1 MAKRWTIPFVS
12 KANKQCRIDIYDSS
26 WTGSVTELSTN
37 NANAP
42 GVPAADPF
50 YFEEDDDDDLLKVVR
65 IKTGY
70 INLIETEPNGLSAI
84 YPTTLRNR
92 YVEVYYNGDNQR
104 DMVFRGYIQMQT
116 FENDWQAVPREI
128 SLPVISVLGMAQ
140 YGEFDQYMPFTDVK
154 LGYYMKKIIN
164 FVQQPSGNGYGY
176 SRVEFPDN
184 ATTLGTIYDFSA
196 TIRPTVVTIDNP
208 DFSQALTLFQSKQ
221 PYKGI
226 SFYDFLEGICN
237 AYGWICHD
245 LPDRILFTK
254 FDHNGKYC
262 YYEISDLVTAEN
274 KTDTGITGA
283 DIETLSNMSL
293 CSDDST
299 ISNIP
304 AARTV
309 TKKFD
314 GEAITKVN
322 MDFSHEYCT
331 HLYTYQHNDQEEFM
345 AILGRVGSY
354 PDITGTHVE
363 DNNTL
368 DTPNFYLT
376 NNGITIID
384 FNGTKSVVLQGMP
397 SFASSGDE
405 LFRLYFYKRPIN
417 DNTGRTD
424 NKLKF
429 KCKCKW
435 GNTLNA
441 LGTDGRISDAF
452 RFNIKFYCGYRLLYT
467 ESNIEIYGDQPDI
480 EIVLKDQS
488 DDAIHVPVNNSIRVV
503 FEYVSSPS
511 SSPADFEFVMQDISL
526 EYQESAA
533 RAYLLDETDK
543 ILIGDAYGGSENPEV
558 NMLMSAECLNSNLI
572 GASLTS
578 GFTNYQ
584 YLRNPQTRLQV
595 KMRGYGSPL
604 WYMKKIQ
611 FWQTDWRWRL
621 IALSFHPWND
631 EWTLTMH
638 RSSTIE

>member
-12 KANKQCRIDIYDSS
+12 RGGQECKIDIYDPDYS
-26 WTGSVTELSTN
+26 GSVIELSVN

-50 YFEEDDDDDLLKVVR
+50 YFEEDDDDDLLQVVR
-65 IKTGY
+65 TKTGY
-70 INLIETEPNGLSAI
+70 INLIETVQNGLADI

-92 YVEVYYNGDNQR
+92 YVEVYYDGDNQS

-140 YGEFDQYMPFTDVK
+140 YGEFDQYLSFTDVK
-154 LGYYMKKIIN
+154 LGYYMKKIID

-176 SRVEFPDN
+176 SRVEFPGN
-184 ATTLGTIYDFSA
+184 SFDFAA

-208 DFSQALTLFQSKQ
+208 DFSQALTLFPSKQ

-254 FDHNGKYC
+254 FDHNGNYC
-262 YYEISDLVTAEN
+262 YYAISDLATAANIQTE
-274 KTDTGITGA
+274 TDFTGA
-283 DIETLSNMSL
+283 TIETLSNMSL

-309 TKKFD
+309 TKKFE

-322 MDFSHEYCT
+322 MDFSHEYCS
-331 HLYTYQHNDQEEFM
+331 HLYTYKHNDQEEFM
-345 AILGRVGSY
+345 AILGRVGQY
-354 PDITGTHVE
+354 PDITGTYIK

-368 DTPNFYLT
+368 AAPNFYLT
-376 NNGITIID
+376 DNGITVID
-384 FNGTKSVVLQGMP
+384 FNGTKSVVLQGLH

-405 LFRLYFYKRPIN
+405 LFSLNFYKRPIN
-417 DNTGRTD
+417 DNSGRTD

-441 LGTDGRISDAF
+441 LGTDGMLLDAF
-452 RFNIKFYCGYRLLYT
+452 RFNIKFYCGNLLLYT
-467 ESNIEIYGDQPDI
+467 ESNIEIYNSQPDI
-480 EIVLKDQS
+480 EIALKDQYGT
-488 DDAIHVPVNNSIRVV
+488 AIHVPVNNAIRVV

-511 SSPADFEFVMQDISL
+511 SVSPAAFEFVIQDIAL

-543 ILIGDAYGGSENPEV
+543 IYVGDAYGGSENPEV
-558 NMLMSAECLNSNLI
+558 NMLMSAERLNSNLI

-578 GFTNYQ
+578 GFTTYQ

-611 FWQTDWRWRL
+611 YWQTNWRWRL
-621 IALSFHPWND
+621 IALSFHPWDD

-638 RSSTIE
+638 RSSTIG

>member
-12 KANKQCRIDIYDSS
+12 QANKQCRIDIYDPGY
-26 WTGSVTELSTN
+26 TGSVTELSTN
-37 NANAP
+37 NADAP

-50 YFEEDDDDDLLKVVR
+50 YFEEDDDDDLLEVVR
-65 IKTGY
+65 TKTGY
-70 INLIETEPNGLSAI
+70 INLIETVQDGLADI

-92 YVEVYYNGDNQR
+92 YVEVYYDGDNQS

-128 SLPVISVLGMAQ
+128 SLPLISVLGMAQ
-140 YGEFDQYMPFTDVK
+140 YGEFDQYLSFTDVK
-154 LGYYMKKIIN
+154 LGYYMKKIID

-176 SRVEFPDN
+176 SDVVFPDN
-184 ATTLGTIYDFSA
+184 SFDFSA

-208 DFSQALTLFQSKQ
+208 DFSQALTLFQTKQ

-254 FDHNGKYC
+254 FDHNGKY
-262 YYEISDLVTAEN
+262 YKYAISDLATAAN

-283 DIETLSNMSL
+283 DIETLSNMNL

-304 AARTV
+304 SARTV

-322 MDFSHEYCT
+322 MDFSHEYCS
-331 HLYTYQHNDQEEFM
+331 HLYTYKHNDQEEFM
-345 AILGRVGSY
+345 AILRRVGSY
-354 PDITGTHVE
+354 PDITGTYVRD
-363 DNNTL
+363 DNAL
-368 DTPNFYLT
+368 AVPNFYL
-376 NNGITIID
+376 NDNGITIID
-384 FNGTKSVVLQGMP
+384 FNGTKSVVLQGLS
-397 SFASSGDE
+397 SFASSGVE
-405 LFRLYFYKRPIN
+405 LFSLNFYKRPIN
-417 DNTGRTD
+417 NNSGRTD

-429 KCKCKW
+429 KFKCKW

-441 LGTDGRISDAF
+441 LGTDGLILYAF
-452 RFNIKFYCGYRLLYT
+452 KFNAKFYCGNQLLYT
-467 ESNIEIYGDQPDI
+467 ESNIEINEGHSDI

-488 DDAIHVPVNNSIRVV
+488 DNAIHVPVNNAIRVV
-503 FEYVSSPS
+503 FEYVSSS
-511 SSPADFEFVMQDISL
+511 SSDSPAAFEFVMQNLSL

-543 ILIGDAYGGSENPEV
+543 ILVGDTYGGSENQEV

-572 GASLTS
+572 GGIITT

-584 YLRNPQTRLQV
+584 YLRHPQTRLQV

-611 FWQTDWRWRL
+611 FWQTNWRWRL
-621 IALSFHPWND
+621 IALSFHPWDD
-631 EWTLTMH
+631 EWMLTMH
-638 RSSTIE
+638 RSSTIEQ